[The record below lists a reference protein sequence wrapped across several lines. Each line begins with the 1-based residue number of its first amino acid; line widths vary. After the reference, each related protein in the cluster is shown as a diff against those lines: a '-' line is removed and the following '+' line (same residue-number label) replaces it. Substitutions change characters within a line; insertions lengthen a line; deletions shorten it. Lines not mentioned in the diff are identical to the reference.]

1 MRKGK
6 YFGIILAF
14 VLVVSLVV
22 SLVAGACAP
31 AAVPGEEAAEEI
43 AELEDEL
50 ATEKAKV
57 GDLEDE
63 VADLEKEIAEL
74 RKPAEVYK
82 MRMQHSWG
90 AAENHFFEQY
100 CDVVRE
106 LTGGRIDITA
116 FSDGEIVTWD
126 ELSDA
131 VAAGVLDM
139 GHTHPDYY
147 EGVVPEGFLESAPYL
162 WRTLDEEMAVI
173 FRYGIGDIY
182 AEALEEVFDYHVLGF
197 QADDCGALMFTR
209 EINSLADME
218 GAVINVLDPTASIL
232 AELAGSSATY
242 MGPEEIYTS
251 LALGVL
257 DGVEYGGAKA
267 MGDMGFHEVA
277 KYFLVPRHQIAY
289 FPFYFINMDLWN
301 ELPDDLQVILREAV
315 NANGIYMRAFY
326 AEGEIKSLAMMKE
339 AGVTVCTLPEEDV
352 EAIFQGALKWLEED
366 YAAMSPRCERAANIC
381 LEALKDF
388 GRID

>member
-1 MRKGK
+1 MKK
-6 YFGIILAF
+6 ILLILGVSVMLLT
-14 VLVVSLVV
+14 VLV
-22 SLVAGACAP
+22 ACAAP
-31 AAVPGEEAAEEI
+31 APAPPAPPA
-43 AELEDEL
+43 
-50 ATEKAKV
+50 
-57 GDLEDE
+57 
-63 VADLEKEIAEL
+63 
-74 RKPAEVYK
+74 PAEVHE

-100 CDVVRE
+100 ADIIGE
-106 LTGGRIDITA
+106 MTGGRIDITV

-131 VAAGVLDM
+131 VATGVLDI

-162 WRTLDEEMAVI
+162 WRTLDEEMAVV

-182 AEALEEVFDYHVLGF
+182 AEALEETFGYHVIEF
-197 QADDCGALMFTR
+197 QADDYGALMFTR

-277 KYFLVPRHQIAY
+277 KYFVVPRHQVAY
-289 FPFYFINMDLWN
+289 FPFYFINMDLWD
-301 ELPDDLQVILREAV
+301 ELSADLQAILREGV

-326 AEGEIKSLAMMKE
+326 AEGESKSLAMMKE
-339 AGVTVCTLPEEDV
+339 AGVKVCVLPDEDV

-366 YAAMSPRCERAANIC
+366 YAAISPRCARAANIC

>member
-1 MRKGK
+1 MRKEK
-6 YFGIILAF
+6 RFGIILAF
-14 VLVVSLVV
+14 VLVASLIV

-31 AAVPGEEAAEEI
+31 AAAPGEEAAEEI

-50 ATEKAKV
+50 SAEKAKV

-63 VADLEKEIAEL
+63 VTDLEKEIAEL

-82 MRMQHSWG
+82 VRMQHSWG

-100 CDVVRE
+100 ADIIKE
-106 LTGGRIDITA
+106 TSGGRIDISV

-131 VAAGVLDM
+131 VAAGTLEM

-173 FRYGIGDIY
+173 YEYGIGDIY
-182 AEALEEVFDYHVLGF
+182 AEGLEEMFGYHVIEF
-197 QADDCGALMFTR
+197 QPDDYGALMFTK
-209 EINSLADME
+209 EIKSLADMK
-218 GAVINVLDPTASIL
+218 GTVINVLDPYASIL
-232 AELAGSSATY
+232 AELAGASATY

-277 KYFLVPRHQIAY
+277 KFFVEPHHQIAY
-289 FPFYFINMDLWN
+289 FPFYFMNMDLWN
-301 ELPDDLQVILREAV
+301 ELPPDLQAILREGV
-315 NANGIYMRAFY
+315 RANGIYMRAFY
-326 AEGEIKSLAMMKE
+326 AEGESKALAMMRE
-339 AGVTVCTLPEEDV
+339 AGVKVCQLPDEDV
-352 EAIFQGALKWLEED
+352 EAIFQGALTWLEED
-366 YAAMSPRCERAANIC
+366 YAAMSPGCARAANIV

>member
-1 MRKGK
+1 MKDKRLLMLIGSVC
-6 YFGIILAF
+6 LALM
-14 VLVVSLVV
+14 LVVP
-22 SLVAGACAP
+22 LVASCAGPAPEEGA
-31 AAVPGEEAAEEI
+31 E
-43 AELEDEL
+43 AELEAKL
-50 ATEKAKV
+50 AAEKAKV
-57 GDLEDE
+57 ASLEDE
-63 VADLEKEIAEL
+63 VADLEDEIAEL
-74 RKPAEVYK
+74 RAPAEVYT

-106 LTGGRIDITA
+106 LTGGRIDITQ
-116 FSDGEIVTWD
+116 FSDGEIVSWD

-182 AEALEEVFDYHVLGF
+182 AEALEETFGYHVLGF

-301 ELPDDLQVILREAV
+301 ELPDDLQAILREGV

-339 AGVTVCTLPEEDV
+339 AGVTVCTLPDEDV
-352 EAIFQGALKWLEED
+352 EAIFEKAVEWLTGD